1 MAKGDDERHN
11 PKRKVSKEDFLSEH
25 GMDPI
30 QQHAAAINAANVPV
44 SDLEWEGQG
53 PGAYTSPAAQLLA
66 RIAWESRMRRQTG
79 IPKVD
84 DMPEDMDE

>member
-1 MAKGDDERHN
+1 M
-11 PKRKVSKEDFLSEH
+11 
-25 GMDPI
+25 
-30 QQHAAAINAANVPV
+30 NAANVPV

-53 PGAYTSPAAQLLA
+53 PGAYTSPASQLLA